1 MKRVLLPLSAA
12 LLAVPA
18 HADSK
23 VGSFTINPQVGYTV
37 PDSKRNLNDGV
48 TYGIN
53 GEYRLTPN
61 WAAQVYYNQ
70 SGTEVEDAAGVSDN
84 HYDYERYGFNALY
97 YFSPA
102 AKLQPYLLVGMGN
115 AEYEGFGTMRRDNET
130 QLNLGG
136 GVRYFV
142 TQAFSVNGQLVGSH
156 SADDDLDD
164 GTVSLGVAYS
174 FGGSEPKKEP
184 APVVAAAP
192 LDSDGDG
199 VIDPNDKCPGTPA
212 GVKVDANGC
221 ELDSDGD
228 GVVDSKDACPGTP
241 PGTRVDAR
249 GCVPQ
254 KATVETIKLNILFA
268 TNSDVVTEQYQAEV
282 KKVADFLNKHSD
294 VTVTIEGH
302 TDSQGSD
309 AYNQALSQRRADSV
323 KKQLVTRYG
332 IAAERVTAVGF
343 GESRPV
349 ASNDTAAGRAENR
362 RVVALMQKEV
372 LN

>member
-18 HADSK
+18 YADSK

-37 PDSKRNLNDGV
+37 SDSKRNLNDGV

-61 WAAQVYYNQ
+61 WAAQVYYNET
-70 SGTEVEDAAGVSDN
+70 GTEITGDSSDSDN
-84 HYDYERYGFNALY
+84 YYDFKRYGFNALY
-97 YFSPA
+97 YFMPA
-102 AKLQPYLLVGMGN
+102 ASLQPYLVMGAGN
-115 AEYEGFGTMRRDNET
+115 GEYENDNDT
-130 QLNLGG
+130 QLNLGLG
-136 GVRYFV
+136 ARYFV
-142 TQAFSVNGQLVGSH
+142 TKALSVNGQLVGSH
-156 SADDDLDD
+156 STDDDYDD
-164 GTVSLGVAYS
+164 ATVSLGVAYS

-184 APVVAAAP
+184 APAPVAAP

-199 VIDPNDKCPGTPA
+199 VIDANDKCPGTPA

-221 ELDSDGD
+221 ELDADGD

-268 TNSDVVTEQYQAEV
+268 TNSDVVTEQYQGEV
-282 KKVADFLNKHSD
+282 KKVADFLGKHSD

-302 TDSQGSD
+302 TDSQGAD

-343 GESRPV
+343 GETRPV